1 MTGGHASLRTN
12 FIPLAALAV
21 AVSTLPAALAPAAA
35 QASSLRSGGHAPVS
49 LRPSSS
55 EEIPQL
61 VDITSAT
68 RIRFNH
74 LAAPEKKYVVESMS
88 GGVALIDYDRD
99 GDVSA
104 VSGIAPATIHEV
116 GWGDAFF
123 DPDNNGWPDLIL
135 VNGHVY
141 PQVDSRPIGT
151 SYREPKLLF
160 RNQRDGTFRNISD
173 RAGAALR
180 IPQVSRGLAVGDL
193 FNDGHLEV
201 VIENLEGQPMI
212 LRAESSARN
221 RWISFSLEG
230 VRSNRLALNARVRV
244 TAGDLVQEDEVRSGG
259 SYLSQNDLRL
269 HFGLA
274 THTRIEKAEIF
285 WPSGATEV
293 LKDLPS
299 DRFYT
304 LREGQGVI
312 ATQPPNPSPKFGAQP

>member
-1 MTGGHASLRTN
+1 MGLALGDYLHTGRTSILITH
-12 FIPLAALAV
+12 FSDEYAALY
-21 AVSTLPAALAPAAA
+21 
-35 QASSLRSGGHAPVS
+35 R
-49 LRPSSS
+49 
-55 EEIPQL
+55 
-61 VDITSAT
+61 
-68 RIRFNH
+68 N
-74 LAAPEKKYVVESMS
+74 
-88 GGVALIDYDRD
+88 D
-99 GDVSA
+99 GNLSFTDVS
-104 VSGIAPATIHEV
+104 VPSGIAPATSHFV

-151 SYREPKLLF
+151 SYRETKQLF
-160 RNQRDGTFRNISD
+160 LNQRDGTFRNVSD
-173 RAGAALR
+173 LAGPALS

-212 LRAESSARN
+212 LRSVSGSRN
-221 RWISFSLEG
+221 HWISFSLEG

-244 TAGDLVQEDEVRSGG
+244 TAGDLVQQDEVRSSG

-274 THTRIEKAEIF
+274 AHTRIDKAEVT
-285 WPSGATEV
+285 WPSGATET
-293 LKDLPS
+293 LKNLAS

-304 LREGQGVI
+304 VREGQGVV
-312 ATQPPNPSPKFGAQP
+312 ASHAPNPSPKFGAHP